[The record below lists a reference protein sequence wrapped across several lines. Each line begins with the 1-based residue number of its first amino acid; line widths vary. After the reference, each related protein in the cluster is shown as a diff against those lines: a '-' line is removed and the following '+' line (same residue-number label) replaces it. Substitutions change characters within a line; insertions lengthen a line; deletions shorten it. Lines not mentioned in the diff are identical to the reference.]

1 MAREDPFDA
10 AQSGFP
16 LTDPKRESLTEPAHD
31 QVISAPKD
39 EKKKRKLGPEVAETE
54 LKKRIERADT
64 CWVLDVTTDDIQRTT
79 KELATDCFIPKSSV
93 VMNMAMNS
101 TIKEEGDVYKQD
113 KNQEE
118 ITLAAEVEER
128 LRERERED
136 PELVEIVQPIKET
149 IDDTREFLI
158 RNSANNTP
166 IPRGYT
172 GKITGAYKLMSR
184 DGNSAAGVV
193 HKELEAVSYKR
204 NKVLKKI
211 RRSIRNTILE
221 EPAQEMRSLPN
232 ISTKSTTTGVTAG
245 KDGARKSIRKQAKD
259 AQTELKGLHCER
271 TSALEALK
279 RRNEQNEITELG
291 VDQEEDL
298 DVNSLEENDGKQHP
312 RGEPLHWQDLLK
324 EDMKVNI
331 PDGVEV

>member
-1 MAREDPFDA
+1 M
-10 AQSGFP
+10 
-16 LTDPKRESLTEPAHD
+16 L
-31 QVISAPKD
+31 
-39 EKKKRKLGPEVAETE
+39 
-54 LKKRIERADT
+54 
-64 CWVLDVTTDDIQRTT
+64 
-79 KELATDCFIPKSSV
+79 
-93 VMNMAMNS
+93 
-101 TIKEEGDVYKQD
+101 
-113 KNQEE
+113 
-118 ITLAAEVEER
+118 
-128 LRERERED
+128 
-136 PELVEIVQPIKET
+136 
-149 IDDTREFLI
+149 
-158 RNSANNTP
+158 
-166 IPRGYT
+166 
-172 GKITGAYKLMSR
+172 R
-184 DGNSAAGVV
+184 DGNSVAELVL
-193 HKELEAVSYKR
+193 KELGAVSYKR

-331 PDGVEV
+331 PDGVEECDAATNEVRVAFLRAFVAHTSQAISGLKCWLCQFDQMMSQGAKDKKWNLAKLEKYVKVKVHMRREQVYKVVQPVEDCRMHRERVMSLVPKLVVPDRSRVAGSP